1 MVVNKSF
8 LVMVV
13 DMLVRPKGVDV
24 MFLFH
29 DKLVIGIFS
38 SLMLLAATA
47 YFGQNSVQSSMASDL
62 VQFSKLSN
70 ADIDNIIAI
79 KAKMQAARIQANLSL

>member
-1 MVVNKSF
+1 M
-8 LVMVV
+8 MVV
-13 DMLVRPKGVDV
+13 DMLARSKGVEV
-24 MFLFH
+24 MSLFH
-29 DKLVIGIFS
+29 DKWAIGIFA
-38 SLMLLAATA
+38 SLTLLASMA
-47 YFGQNSVQSSMASDL
+47 YFTQGNVQSSIATDL